1 MVNLRKW
8 SESFSGKERRG
19 NRMTRA
25 TQFRTLLKGREI
37 RVAPGAFDGL
47 SARLIERAGFPLIYA
62 TGGGIARSMG
72 YPDLGLLTMSEVIA
86 RVKNIVDV
94 TKIPVLA
101 DADTGYGNA
110 LNVMRAV
117 REFEGAGA
125 AGIHIEDQVTP
136 KKCGHYEGKSLVS
149 EKEMMKKIE
158 AAIEARRDP
167 DFVIIARTD
176 ARAVEGLENAIQ
188 RGNRYAEAGADMI
201 FVEAPQSVEEI
212 RKIGKSI
219 SAPLLI
225 NMFKGGKTPL
235 VPMKELEAMGYRVAI
250 VPSPLQLAA
259 LHAMEQLLRVLKEEG
274 TIESFSDRMVSFKER
289 DERVDLPKYQA
300 LEKKFLDE

>member
-1 MVNLRKW
+1 M
-8 SESFSGKERRG
+8 RR
-19 NRMTRA
+19 T
-25 TQFRTLLKGREI
+25 TQFRRLLEGRQI
-37 RVAPGAFDGL
+37 SVAPGAFDGL
-47 SARLIERAGFPLIYA
+47 SARLIERAGFPLVYA

-72 YPDLGLLTMSEVIA
+72 YPDMGLITMNEVMT

-94 TKIPVLA
+94 INIPVLA

-125 AGIHIEDQVTP
+125 AGIHIEDQITP

-149 EKEMMKKIE
+149 EEEMMKKIE
-158 AAIEARRDP
+158 AAIEARTDP

-176 ARAVEGLENAIQ
+176 ARAVEGLDNAIR
-188 RGNRYAEAGADMI
+188 RGKRYAEAGADMI

-212 RKIGKSI
+212 KKIAQSI
-219 SAPLLI
+219 STPLLI

-235 VPMKELEAMGYRVAI
+235 VPVDKLEAMGYRVAI

-259 LHAMEQLLRVLKEEG
+259 IHAMEQLLTLLKKEG
-274 TIESFSDRMVSFKER
+274 TTEPFSERMVSFKER
-289 DERVDLPKYQA
+289 DEIVDLSKYQA
-300 LEKKFLDE
+300 LEKRFLEG

>member
-1 MVNLRKW
+1 M
-8 SESFSGKERRG
+8 RR
-19 NRMTRA
+19 T
-25 TQFRTLLKGREI
+25 TQFRRLLQGTEI
-37 RVAPGAFDGL
+37 CVAPGAFDGL
-47 SARLIERAGFPLIYA
+47 SARLIEKAGFPLIYA

-72 YPDLGLLTMSEVIA
+72 YPDMGLITMNEVMT

-94 TKIPVLA
+94 TNIPVLA

-117 REFEGAGA
+117 REFERSGA
-125 AGIHIEDQVTP
+125 AGIHIEDQITP

-149 EKEMMKKIE
+149 EEEMMKKIE
-158 AAIEARRDP
+158 AAIEARTDP

-176 ARAVEGLENAIQ
+176 ARAVEGLDNAIR
-188 RGNRYAEAGADMI
+188 RGKRYAEAGADMI

-212 RKIGKSI
+212 KKIAQSI
-219 SAPLLI
+219 STPLLI

-235 VPMKELEAMGYRVAI
+235 VPVEELEAMGYRVAI

-259 LHAMEQLLRVLKEEG
+259 IHAMEQLLHILKKEG
-274 TIESFSDRMVSFKER
+274 TTEPFSERMVSFKER
-289 DERVDLPKYQA
+289 DQIVDLSKYQA
-300 LEKKFLDE
+300 LEKRFLEA